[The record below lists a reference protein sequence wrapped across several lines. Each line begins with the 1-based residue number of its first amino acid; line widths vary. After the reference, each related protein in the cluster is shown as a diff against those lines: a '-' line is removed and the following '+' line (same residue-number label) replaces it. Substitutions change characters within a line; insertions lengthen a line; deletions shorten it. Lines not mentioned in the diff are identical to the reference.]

1 MTEGRKGLGD
11 EGMKTSS
18 LHHSITSYLLMIV
31 ARRVEEAEV
40 FESETDRLE
49 VEFRQGKLYSQ
60 ETKLSR
66 GWGVRVINKGR
77 LGFASGTDPD
87 RLSEMTK
94 AAIDASIYG
103 REVQFHL
110 PKPQGPALV
119 KTFENRVMLVPAG
132 RMVEWG
138 RDLIDALA
146 ARVPD
151 LKVDVRFN
159 RTYREIRLLS
169 TAGIDFEFE
178 RAELEAQITGLL
190 VDDGLFWISDYV
202 NLSSGQNFPL
212 ANVVER
218 MERLARLAKQKAQ
231 LPSGDYPVVV
241 MPTALTELLYP
252 LLVAAN
258 GRQLEKKTSP
268 LIGQDGKQVLSEK
281 VTVIDN
287 RVRDFGL
294 ETAPFDGEGVPARR
308 NVLFEN
314 GVFNGFLFDTT
325 TGAAC
330 GSDSTGSAVRS
341 YSSLPRP
348 GTSNIEVRT
357 GGAELEA
364 VIAEMATGLIVYD
377 FIGGGQSNVLAG
389 EVTLNVACGFR
400 VEKGVVVGRVKDA
413 GIAGNVY
420 EMFQRVDAV
429 GSTQRDLG
437 SYFLPFV
444 KFSSLKVAT
453 KD

>member
-1 MTEGRKGLGD
+1 MRD
-11 EGMKTSS
+11 EV
-18 LHHSITSYLLMIV
+18 LEIV

-49 VEFRQGKLYSQ
+49 VEFRQGRFYSQ

-66 GWGVRVINKGR
+66 GWGVRVLNKGR
-77 LGFASGTDPD
+77 LGFASSTDPD

-94 AAIDASIYG
+94 AAIDASLYG

-110 PKPQGPALV
+110 PEPQEPVLV
-119 KTFENRVMLVPAG
+119 KTFENRVMLIPAA

-159 RTYREIRLLS
+159 RTYQEIGLVS

-190 VDDGLFWISDYV
+190 VDDGLFWISDYL

-212 ANVVER
+212 TEVVER
-218 MERLARLAKQKAQ
+218 MERLARLAKQKAH

-241 MPTALTELLYP
+241 MPTALTDLIYP

-258 GRQLEKKTSP
+258 GKLLEKKTSP
-268 LIGQDGKQVLSEK
+268 LIGQEGKQVLSEK
-281 VTVIDN
+281 ITVIDS

-308 NVLFEN
+308 NVLFER
-314 GVFNGFLFDTT
+314 GVFNGFLFDTAT
-325 TGAAC
+325 ASAC
-330 GSDSTGSAVRS
+330 GTESTGSAVRG
-341 YSSLPRP
+341 YASLPQP
-348 GTSNIEVRT
+348 GTSNIEVSP
-357 GGAELEA
+357 GDAELEA

-377 FIGGGQSNVLAG
+377 FIGGGQSNLLAG
-389 EVTLNVACGFR
+389 EVALNVACGFR
-400 VEKGVVVGRVKDA
+400 VEQGRVVGRVKDA
-413 GIAGNVY
+413 SIAGNVY
-420 EMFQRVDAV
+420 EMFQKVEAV
-429 GSTQRDLG
+429 GSSQRDLG
-437 SYFLPFV
+437 SFFLPFI
-444 KFSSLKVAT
+444 KFSNLKVAT
-453 KD
+453 KG